1 MRYKPLESLTLCGRP
16 AEEETVIVLFEGGR
30 VL

>member
-1 MRYKPLESLTLCGRP
+1 MRYKPFEGLTVCGRP
-16 AEEETVIVLFEGGR
+16 AEEEAVIVLFEGGR